1 MTDTAAPT
9 SDGSAQSLPYSGEVQ
24 VFVPHAKTLPPVGPY
39 LRDAWDRR
47 HFVVAMAKADLRGP
61 RSRTGL
67 GELWAIAD
75 PLFQALVYWFVINT
89 IRSGPGRESDLRLI
103 ILVSGIFLFT
113 FSSTVVGGG
122 GRSII
127 RNKNLMLNTQFP
139 RILLPATE
147 VYKGLLDLGPYM
159 AVYAVIHVLLLGGPL
174 GPGLLMLPLLLLL
187 QLGISTG
194 IALIFATLT
203 VYISDMSNIL
213 DYCMRILFFTTPI
226 LYPVTAL
233 PPLAAT
239 LLQVNPFFAIFAC
252 YQAVFTGGLPNPMYV
267 FQATIWA
274 VVLMI
279 VGFRIFASHE
289 RGFALRL

>member
-1 MTDTAAPT
+1 MTDTAAPI
-9 SDGSAQSLPYSGEVQ
+9 SDGSAQSLPYGGDVQ

-122 GRSII
+122 GHRIGRGDGRGARAHAI
-127 RNKNLMLNTQFP
+127 RF
-139 RILLPATE
+139 R
-147 VYKGLLDLGPYM
+147 
-159 AVYAVIHVLLLGGPL
+159 
-174 GPGLLMLPLLLLL
+174 
-187 QLGISTG
+187 
-194 IALIFATLT
+194 
-203 VYISDMSNIL
+203 
-213 DYCMRILFFTTPI
+213 R
-226 LYPVTAL
+226 TAL
-233 PPLAAT
+233 RAASERSEQDRNYQQVKGHQRELHVTT
-239 LLQVNPFFAIFAC
+239 LPGFPSFGVARRPDHREINRTKGGTS
-252 YQAVFTGGLPNPMYV
+252 TGGLPPP
-267 FQATIWA
+267 T
-274 VVLMI
+274 
-279 VGFRIFASHE
+279 E
-289 RGFALRL
+289 RQYAHADTQTSTPANSP

>member
-1 MTDTAAPT
+1 
-9 SDGSAQSLPYSGEVQ
+9 
-24 VFVPHAKTLPPVGPY
+24 
-39 LRDAWDRR
+39 
-47 HFVVAMAKADLRGP
+47 MAKADLRGP

-75 PLFQALVYWFVINT
+75 PLFQAFVYWFVINT
-89 IRSGPGRESDLRLI
+89 IRSGSGADTDVRLI

-159 AVYAVIHVLLLGGPL
+159 AVYAVIHVLVLGGPL
-174 GPGLLMLPLLLLL
+174 GPGLFTLPLLLLL
-187 QLGISTG
+187 QIGISTG

-213 DYCMRILFFTTPI
+213 DYGMRILFFTTPI
-226 LYPVTAL
+226 LYPVDAL

-239 LLQVNPFFAIFAC
+239 LLQLNPFFAIFAC
-252 YQAVFTGGLPNPMYV
+252 YQAVFTGGMPAPAYL
-267 FQATIWA
+267 FQATVWA
-274 VVLMI
+274 VGLMI
-279 VGFRIFASHE
+279 VGFRVFASHE